1 MKFKK
6 RGGGESWGN
15 DKYDKDV
22 ETNEMVKNM
31 E

>member
-6 RGGGESWGN
+6 KGGGGESWGN
-15 DKYDKDV
+15 DKDV